1 MSDLEDVY
9 QHINNSCKNLKILGL
24 MTIGS
29 YEQSTNSEEINIDF
43 KVKKYLKNYIYVNYL

>member
-9 QHINNSCKNLKILGL
+9 EHIEKNCKNLKILGL

-29 YEQSTNSEEINIDF
+29 YEQSTNSQEINVDF
-43 KVKKYLKNYIYVNYL
+43 KVKIKQKIKL